1 MWYTTRQG
9 TGIEIKTAITITF
22 VHHSLVN
29 VSLVIIYNVNVCF
42 IGGSIVLFYWR
53 EYSPID
59 VQFSAHDA
67 ILQGNDIGLFHNK
80 LNVV

>member
-1 MWYTTRQG
+1 VIATNVVLHTSRVQG

-22 VHHSLVN
+22 VHHRLVN
-29 VSLVIIYNVNVCF
+29 VSLVIIYNVNV
-42 IGGSIVLFYWR
+42 YWR

-67 ILQGNDIGLFHNK
+67 ILSRK
-80 LNVV
+80 

>member
-22 VHHSLVN
+22 VHHSLVK

-42 IGGSIVLFYWR
+42 IGGSIVHCVSVTTR
-53 EYSPID
+53 ECCLIHGMCIALYEST
-59 VQFSAHDA
+59 
-67 ILQGNDIGLFHNK
+67 GK
-80 LNVV
+80 VVFLVVVYGV